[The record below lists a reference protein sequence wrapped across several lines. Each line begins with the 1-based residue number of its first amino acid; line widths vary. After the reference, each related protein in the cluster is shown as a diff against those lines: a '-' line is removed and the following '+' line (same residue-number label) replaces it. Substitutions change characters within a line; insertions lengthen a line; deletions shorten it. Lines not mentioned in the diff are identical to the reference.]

1 MRKCGQH
8 RLVPGD
14 DRCDEI
20 ESIWSQLLMKWF
32 DSRCVGTNNED
43 FVKEIISSS
52 RTLIWSGYIL
62 LTNTQRND
70 PGSDIVIKMAYTEVV
85 EGNLPNL
92 SEKR

>member
-1 MRKCGQH
+1 
-8 RLVPGD
+8 
-14 DRCDEI
+14 
-20 ESIWSQLLMKWF
+20 MKWF

-52 RTLIWSGYIL
+52 RMSIWSRYIL

-70 PGSDIVIKMAYTEVV
+70 PGSDIVIEMAYTEVV